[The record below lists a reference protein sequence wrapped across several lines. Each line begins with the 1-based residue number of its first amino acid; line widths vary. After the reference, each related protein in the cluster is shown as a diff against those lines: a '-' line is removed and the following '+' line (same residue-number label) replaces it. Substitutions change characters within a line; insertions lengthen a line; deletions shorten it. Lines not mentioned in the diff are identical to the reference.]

1 MSDSDDRT
9 EAWEVT
15 EPEPEAG
22 SGYAERQARRFAAI
36 VYWRRHLFSLSGRRA
51 VLELVDRP
59 DATATLTSKRGEELF
74 RVPTGEIRCRRSW
87 PACFTIECG
96 GRRWRL
102 WGLGV
107 NSVRG
112 GRKLLEIT
120 RSEHVLT
127 IVPRPP
133 GMDDK
138 QYKRLMSSKL
148 GQQRLWRELWLIV
161 LRAFG
166 AHQIDQR

>member
-1 MSDSDDRT
+1 MNDSEDRS
-9 EAWEVT
+9 EVWDLT
-15 EPEPEAG
+15 AEEPEG
-22 SGYAERQARRFAAI
+22 DSGYAEREGRRFAAI
-36 VYWRRHLFSLSGRRA
+36 VHWRRRLLSLSGRRA
-51 VLELVDRP
+51 VLEVVDRP
-59 DATATLTSKRGEELF
+59 EATATLTSRRGDVLF

-87 PACFTIECG
+87 PACFTVECQ
-96 GRRWRL
+96 GRSWRL

-112 GRKLLEIT
+112 GKRLLEIT
-120 RSEHVLT
+120 ARERVLT

-133 GMDDK
+133 GMSDK
-138 QYKRLMSSKL
+138 QYKRLMTTKL

-166 AHQIDQR
+166 AHQLDQR

>member
-9 EAWEVT
+9 EAWELT
-15 EPEPEAG
+15 EQESEPG
-22 SGYAERQARRFAAI
+22 SGYAEREPRRFAAI
-36 VYWRRHLFSLSGRRA
+36 VHWRRHVFSLTGRRA

-59 DATATLTSKRGEELF
+59 EATATLTGKSGDVLF

-87 PACFTIECG
+87 PACFTIDCG

-112 GRKLLEIT
+112 GKRLLEVT
-120 RSEHVLT
+120 RRDHVLT

-133 GMDDK
+133 GMSDK
-138 QYKRLMSSKL
+138 KYKQLMSSKL

-166 AHQIDQR
+166 AHQTDQR

>member
-1 MSDSDDRT
+1 M
-9 EAWEVT
+9 
-15 EPEPEAG
+15 
-22 SGYAERQARRFAAI
+22 
-36 VYWRRHLFSLSGRRA
+36 LL
-51 VLELVDRP
+51 
-59 DATATLTSKRGEELF
+59 

-87 PACFTIECG
+87 PACFTIECE

-112 GRKLLEIT
+112 GQRLLEVT
-120 RSEHVLT
+120 RREHALT
-127 IVPRPP
+127 IVPRPA
-133 GMDDK
+133 GMSDK
-138 QYKRLMSSKL
+138 QYKQLMSSKL

-166 AHQIDQR
+166 AHQLDQR